1 MEHTYYN
8 KKDKVQSTQA
18 LTIAGVESTTDGAV
32 EAQVQYVMQ
41 DKKGEQ
47 TMDGDYTVTCKDGT
61 YMVDASSMLPQQMM
75 EGLGNMD
82 VTIDGNEI
90 VLPPDLSVGQ
100 ELPDAKTNIK
110 AGSGGMTIMNMNVTI
125 ENRKVEAKET
135 ITTPAGTFECY
146 KISSEISSKV
156 AFVNQKFKSVDWFAK
171 GVGMVRTETYDK
183 KGKLEGYALVTKL
196 EK

>member
-1 MEHTYYN
+1 
-8 KKDKVQSTQA
+8 
-18 LTIAGVESTTDGAV
+18 
-32 EAQVQYVMQ
+32 
-41 DKKGEQ
+41 
-47 TMDGDYTVTCKDGT
+47 
-61 YMVDASSMLPQQMM
+61 
-75 EGLGNMD
+75 
-82 VTIDGNEI
+82 
-90 VLPPDLSVGQ
+90 
-100 ELPDAKTNIK
+100 
-110 AGSGGMTIMNMNVTI
+110 MNMNVII

-183 KGKLEGYALVTKL
+183 KGKLESYALLTKF